1 MPRNT
6 EKREMPPRKSR
17 SYVSKETIKN
27 FLHLLQSEKKQKEI
41 MFALN
46 LSRSSVNRLTQRFLN
61 GDFEEGKKIISSEEK
76 KRGAKKDISS
86 RTSAINVELAINPCT
101 TLESINL
108 NLKTIVTLIYLDQ
121 VYRETLKK

>member
-6 EKREMPPRKSR
+6 EKREMLPRKSR

-27 FLHLLQSEKKQKEI
+27 FLYHLQSEKKQKEI

-46 LSRSSVNRLTQRFLN
+46 LSRSKFNRLTQRFLN
-61 GDFEEGKKIISSEEK
+61 GDFEEGKKISSREEK
-76 KRGAKKDISS
+76 KTWSEKKDISS
-86 RTSAINVELAINPCT
+86 RTSAINVDLANYPCT

-108 NLKTIVTLIYLDQ
+108 I
-121 VYRETLKK
+121 